1 MRRAW
6 LLTLLIALLMP
17 ATASAGV
24 ASVDNIVT
32 DPKYG
37 STDPALFFVAGPG
50 ERNQLTL
57 ARLTDPSADFAL
69 RDAGA
74 ALRAG
79 PGCSAID
86 EHTVTCHASAAY
98 IDAGDGDDTVAVAAV
113 GDAFVRVR
121 GGDGDDALTGA
132 AILAGGTGR
141 DVITGAPNL
150 CGAPCR
156 LRAVLAGGPGP
167 DMLSGGPADEELN
180 GDGNGPAWPPGHDDG
195 LTTTAPGRGN
205 DVIDGGGGTDKVSY
219 AGDEDGVRVDLAAG
233 LGEGYK
239 GEIDRLRNV
248 EDATGGD
255 GPDVLLGDGGDN
267 VLEGGSRDDR
277 LYGRGGRDYLLGNV
291 VPDSNEFSPGF
302 TPADPGADALH
313 GGAGGDRL
321 DAGGERGDTLFGDAG
336 DDLLENASSYDD
348 TRVRTARCGAGR
360 DVVRFEP
367 RGQDLSDCEVVDL
380 ANAYARI
387 SPRPVRR
394 AGGTLRFSASCVR
407 TSPFE
412 EPCKLGLRLLVRS
425 STVAR
430 RDVTISQGARRAF
443 VLRPRRAARRGDV
456 LDVAMTL
463 KSYGQARPR
472 TGRWRVRLR

>member
-1 MRRAW
+1 M
-6 LLTLLIALLMP
+6 
-17 ATASAGV
+17 
-24 ASVDNIVT
+24 
-32 DPKYG
+32 
-37 STDPALFFVAGPG
+37 
-50 ERNQLTL
+50 
-57 ARLTDPSADFAL
+57 
-69 RDAGA
+69 
-74 ALRAG
+74 
-79 PGCSAID
+79 
-86 EHTVTCHASAAY
+86 
-98 IDAGDGDDTVAVAAV
+98 
-113 GDAFVRVR
+113 
-121 GGDGDDALTGA
+121 
-132 AILAGGTGR
+132 
-141 DVITGAPNL
+141 
-150 CGAPCR
+150 
-156 LRAVLAGGPGP
+156 
-167 DMLSGGPADEELN
+167 
-180 GDGNGPAWPPGHDDG
+180 
-195 LTTTAPGRGN
+195 
-205 DVIDGGGGTDKVSY
+205 
-219 AGDEDGVRVDLAAG
+219 DLAAG
-233 LGEGYK
+233 LGEGYQ

-267 VLEGGSRDDR
+267 VLEGGSGDDR
-277 LYGRGGRDYLLGNV
+277 LHGRGGRDYLLGNV
-291 VPDSNEFSPGF
+291 VPDSNEFSPTF

-321 DAGGERGDTLFGDAG
+321 DAGGERGDTLSGDAG

-348 TRVRTARCGAGR
+348 TRVRTARCGAGS

-380 ANAYARI
+380 ANDHARI

-407 TSPFE
+407 TSPLE

-443 VLRPRRAARRGDV
+443 VLRPRRSTHRGDV